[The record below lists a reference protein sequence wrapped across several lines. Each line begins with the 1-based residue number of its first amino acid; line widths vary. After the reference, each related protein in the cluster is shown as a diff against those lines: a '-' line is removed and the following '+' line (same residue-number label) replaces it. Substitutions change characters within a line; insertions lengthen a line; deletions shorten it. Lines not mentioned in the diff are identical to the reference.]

1 MNTKFDCPVCGLM
14 VVYYI
19 VCSLFSHPG
28 KVCYFR
34 LNIVILFLHIVF
46 LLLPLL
52 YLHYCMSVCFGRA
65 ITPPVLSLRFPSI
78 LFIFCFCFFPISPP
92 PPPLKNLE
100 NGLTTSYAVQI
111 VKSSEAWL
119 INIKLIRLDRFKRNR
134 IRLDITEQ
142 NN

>member
-1 MNTKFDCPVCGLM
+1 MNTKFDCSVCGLM

-34 LNIVILFLHIVF
+34 LIIVILFLHIVF

-78 LFIFCFCFFPISPP
+78 LFMFCFVFFLYPP
-92 PPPLKNLE
+92 PPPPQKSREWIDNVVCCTDREILR
-100 NGLTTSYAVQI
+100 GLAYKYKT
-111 VKSSEAWL
+111 
-119 INIKLIRLDRFKRNR
+119 D
-134 IRLDITEQ
+134 
-142 NN
+142 